1 MKRRFLGFAILFI
14 GSAAA
19 AGRLPNLELKDISAD
34 ALPYMKRYAVPIT
47 NGAAFSSYLE
57 RIQHEH
63 EIKVEEGLPDMMG
76 DYFLT
81 TQKIETGYYFTY
93 KIGSPGREMPQV
105 IRDRAGRCRQK
116 YQRCAPASPCARYA
130 VGTAFP
136 IRRPSARLR

>member
-63 EIKVEEGLPDMMG
+63 EIKVEEGL
-76 DYFLT
+76 L
-81 TQKIETGYYFTY
+81 E
-93 KIGSPGREMPQV
+93 
-105 IRDRAGRCRQK
+105 DRKSTRLN
-116 YQRCAPASPCARYA
+116 SSHVSISYA
-130 VGTAFP
+130 VFCLKKKIIKLT
-136 IRRPSARLR
+136 